1 MIGVVIWSSRMTKKA
16 VIWCED
22 QGALAY
28 ASEKTG
34 CDSGMDWPE
43 PGDLIGV
50 ETAETEA
57 LRQVTSMW
65 LVNARACPQLPAALR
80 AEASRPAAP
89 PCAMASQIPTAPTH
103 APAMGQTQKQRSALA
118 S

>member
-28 ASEKTG
+28 ASDKTG
-34 CDSGMDWPE
+34 CDGGMAWPE

-65 LVNARACPQLPAALR
+65 LVNARACPQLPAVLR
-80 AEASRPAAP
+80 AEADRPAAEP
-89 PCAMASQIPTAPTH
+89 GVTAAQIPTPPTQ
-103 APAMGQTQKQRSALA
+103 APAMAPAHKQRSALA